1 MKTTLLF
8 ALLTLTFMGIFY
20 ACTKGSAENGSTT
33 TFKVNLTDN
42 PLAAQEVNIDLKE
55 VRVNFKEGSDEWSV
69 LPTNSGIYNLLDFRN
84 GVDTTIATGS
94 ITANEVREIRLVLG
108 TNNSIRINDMVH
120 PLTIPSGSET
130 GLKIKLGQSLRK
142 GMEQEVTIDFDAALS
157 VHQTENGTYILKP
170 VLKLK

>member
-20 ACTKGSAENGSTT
+20 ACTKGSAETGATT

-42 PLAAQEVNIDLKE
+42 PLAAEEVNIDLKE
-55 VRVNFKEGSDEWSV
+55 VRVNFKDGSDEWSV
-69 LPTNSGIYNLLDFRN
+69 LPTNSGIYNLLDFQN
-84 GVDTTIATGS
+84 GLDTTIATGS
-94 ITANEVREIRLVLG
+94 ITGNNIGEIRLVLG
-108 TNNSIRINDMVH
+108 TNNSIKMNDVVY

-130 GLKIKLGQSLRK
+130 GLKIKLGKFLSK
-142 GMEQEVTIDFDAALS
+142 GMNEVTIDFDAALS
-157 VHQTENGTYILKP
+157 VHQTENGTYMLKP

>member
-20 ACTKGSAENGSTT
+20 ACTKGSAETGATT

-55 VRVNFKEGSDEWSV
+55 VRVNFKDGSEEWSV

-94 ITANEVREIRLVLG
+94 NITGNEVREIRLVLG
-108 TNNSIRINDMVH
+108 TNNSIRINDVVH

-130 GLKIKLGQSLRK
+130 GLKIKLGQNLRN
-142 GMEQEVTIDFDAALS
+142 GTDEVTIDFDAALS
-157 VHQTENGTYILKP
+157 VHQTGDGTYILKP

>member
-8 ALLTLTFMGIFY
+8 ALLTVTFMGIFY
-20 ACTKGSAENGSTT
+20 ACTKGNAETGATT

-55 VRVNFKEGSDEWSV
+55 VRVNFKDGSEEWSV
-69 LPTNSGIYNLLDFRN
+69 LPTNSGIYNLLDFQN
-84 GVDTTIATGS
+84 GVDTAIATGN
-94 ITANEVREIRLVLG
+94 ITGSYIRELRLVLG
-108 TNNSIRINDMVH
+108 TNNSIRINDVVH
-120 PLTIPSGSET
+120 PLTIPSGSEN
-130 GLKIKLGQSLRK
+130 GLKIKLGKSLTK

-157 VHQTENGTYILKP
+157 VHQTGDGRYILKP